1 MLWKVV
7 IFFWILGKSSVNSFR
22 YQIDEERTELVLSLV
37 DKQSRIPNLK
47 TLHNGFPVDVTVKGM
62 FWSTTTKSQ
71 NSSIMN
77 LITYLDGNV
86 VYSRTVDL
94 NENGTQLP
102 NTINAGEITSI
113 GYGRRTI
120 IVTLE
125 LNEQTASVKGEY
137 ESFPSYVTIIPLIV
151 VFVLTAL
158 THMVELSLLSAL
170 FIGSCIEAGNL
181 KLGFYNAFEEY
192 IIQEMTN
199 EEHVLLY
206 LFIFMMSGL
215 VGMITKAGGFGG
227 FGKTISK
234 LAKTSISG
242 QLIVYSSG
250 LLIFFVSC
258 KAD

>member
-47 TLHNGFPVDVTVKGM
+47 TLHNAFPVDVTVKGM

-94 NENGTQLP
+94 NGNGTQLP

-113 GYGRRTI
+113 GWTSNNHRYPG
-120 IVTLE
+120 
-125 LNEQTASVKGEY
+125 VK
-137 ESFPSYVTIIPLIV
+137 
-151 VFVLTAL
+151 
-158 THMVELSLLSAL
+158 
-170 FIGSCIEAGNL
+170 
-181 KLGFYNAFEEY
+181 
-192 IIQEMTN
+192 
-199 EEHVLLY
+199 
-206 LFIFMMSGL
+206 
-215 VGMITKAGGFGG
+215 
-227 FGKTISK
+227 
-234 LAKTSISG
+234 
-242 QLIVYSSG
+242 
-250 LLIFFVSC
+250 
-258 KAD
+258 